1 MATDPDIPLLTSPR
15 IFLVGMAAFL
25 ALVGFVVLIL
35 WQQIQFAFHA
45 NPGLNGLIL
54 GVLVIGSL
62 FAFRQV
68 IRLFRE
74 IRWVNSLTGADVG
87 RVPTAPVLLAPMAA
101 MLHAGAG
108 ARGLSTGTTRAILD
122 SIATRL
128 DEGRELN
135 RYLIGLLVFLGLLG
149 TFWGLLETVHSIS
162 GVIDSMKTGADTST
176 MFDDLK
182 SGLSAPIAGMSVS
195 FTSSLFG
202 LASSLILGFLDLQAG
217 QAQNRFY
224 TELEEFLAGHV
235 ETAPP
240 PVAVVAQPV
249 AVPAAAAGS
258 QAAAQIEHQRNAAA
272 IASLAEG
279 IQALVGHMRA
289 EQQQIRGWVD
299 AQAQQQEDIS
309 KLLRRLLDELG
320 AR

>member
-1 MATDPDIPLLTSPR
+1 MATDPDIRLLTSPR

-25 ALVGFVVLIL
+25 ALVGFVALIL

-54 GVLVIGSL
+54 GVLIIGAL

-87 RVPTAPVLLAPMAA
+87 RTPTSPLLLAPMAA
-101 MLHAGAG
+101 MLNAGAG

-135 RYLIGLLVFLGLLG
+135 RYLVGLLVFLGLLG
-149 TFWGLLETVHSIS
+149 TFWGLLETVHSIA
-162 GVIDSMKTGADTST
+162 GVIDSMTTGSDNTA
-176 MFDDLK
+176 MFNDLK
-182 SGLSAPIAGMSVS
+182 TGLSAPIAGMSVS

-235 ETAPP
+235 ETSPP
-240 PVAVVAQPV
+240 PMMVSSEPVAVSP
-249 AVPAAAAGS
+249 PAAQS
-258 QAAAQIEHQRNAAA
+258 AAAQIEHQRNAAA

-279 IQALVGHMRA
+279 IQALVGHMRT